1 LFDLIAEVNN
11 ADALRRGADISQLG
25 KISSQE
31 QLAQFSRNTDLPA
44 DLKILQR
51 SFNTQAKEINAEHIR
66 GMIEGTELNAS
77 EVLNRVKKLLKD
89 DGIKNPS
96 DVEIYGKL
104 ISLGEDGTRLRFE
117 PQLGPG
123 GEIIRPEE
131 ILEIEVPVNQI
142 EFKLRDVHNLRVYA
156 NNQARKLATKSG
168 PRSSQ
173 EVSAQSAYNKLA
185 DLADDG
191 IQRKLGDEGYTAYRS
206 IGSRYKTQYTDRYYQ
221 QTDGRNKKVSRA
233 IFDSKPEPVTGPR
246 LERLKG
252 PAEDISYNS
261 AGTSRLWD
269 FLDLS
274 KVKTQ

>member
-1 LFDLIAEVNN
+1 
-11 ADALRRGADISQLG
+11 
-25 KISSQE
+25 
-31 QLAQFSRNTDLPA
+31 
-44 DLKILQR
+44 
-51 SFNTQAKEINAEHIR
+51 
-66 GMIEGTELNAS
+66 
-77 EVLNRVKKLLKD
+77 
-89 DGIKNPS
+89 
-96 DVEIYGKL
+96 
-104 ISLGEDGTRLRFE
+104 
-117 PQLGPG
+117 
-123 GEIIRPEE
+123 IRPEE

-185 DLADDG
+185 DLANDG

-206 IGSRYKTQYTDRYYQ
+206 IGSRYRTQYTDRYYQ

-274 KVKTQ
+274 KVKTQDDLDDLARNLENMFGEYDDAGNFVRIDPEYLEDLQIVLQKMFYK